1 MKINLKEMQDLE
13 YREFIAKLIP
23 NISKEKIIG
32 IRVPN
37 LRKLAKEII
46 KSNEHIDYLDN
57 TDHYYLEEN
66 QLHLILIDEIK
77 DVNLQLKY
85 LDKFVEKID
94 NWSVSDIYSGKKLK
108 KFPSLTLEYILKWL
122 NYDNIFAKRIAI
134 KILMTNFEFKKE
146 YLDLVSNIKTDE
158 YYLQMMIAWYFTNA
172 LINSENEAMIYIK
185 KERLDK
191 NIHNLVIKKSVESLK
206 INKELKEE
214 LKRRRR

>member
-1 MKINLKEMQDLE
+1 MNL
-13 YREFIAKLIP
+13 
-23 NISKEKIIG
+23 
-32 IRVPN
+32 
-37 LRKLAKEII
+37 
-46 KSNEHIDYLDN
+46 
-57 TDHYYLEEN
+57 
-66 QLHLILIDEIK
+66 
-77 DVNLQLKY
+77 
-85 LDKFVEKID
+85 
-94 NWSVSDIYSGKKLK
+94 
-108 KFPSLTLEYILKWL
+108 
-122 NYDNIFAKRIAI
+122 
-134 KILMTNFEFKKE
+134 KKE